1 MFGSKYFFVTTLFV
15 VFGIFRYMF
24 LVFNKKVGENIVDA
38 LSKDKP
44 MIVNL
49 ILYVIT
55 ALIIIY
61 NNIYV

>member
-1 MFGSKYFFVTTLFV
+1 
-15 VFGIFRYMF
+15 MF